1 MGSIPYMA
9 PELMTQTVDNQTR
22 YGPRVDVYSLGV
34 VIYEVITRH
43 KPWDEE
49 MKKHGIETVIKAV
62 KMGTRPSIPP
72 KILMEAPHELGDI
85 MNECWRQHGVNR
97 PSAKV
102 VCKNLIS
109 LFGTIIEDGDS
120 TSKPDDAETSFK
132 I

>member
-1 MGSIPYMA
+1 M
-9 PELMTQTVDNQTR
+9 
-22 YGPRVDVYSLGV
+22 
-34 VIYEVITRH
+34 IYEIITQH

-49 MKKHGIETVIKAV
+49 IKKHGIETVIKAV

-120 TSKPDDAETSFK
+120 TSKSDDAETSFK